1 MTNEEFE
8 KEVLSYAG
16 QYPLSELKKFI
27 TYYTTKK
34 PFQKQG
40 RKFNIKSRLTNWF
53 DKDKGEKRLKKY
65 KDKQTKK
72 VGGAELQT
80 TMNILGFKAK
90 IIKG

>member
-1 MTNEEFE
+1 MTNQEFE
-8 KEVLSYAG
+8 QEVLSYTG
-16 QYPLSELKKFI
+16 QYPLFELKKFV

-34 PFQKQG
+34 PFDKQG
-40 RKFNIKSRLTNWF
+40 RKFNIKSRLSNWF
-53 DKDKGEKRLKKY
+53 DKEKKDKRLKKY
-65 KDKQTKK
+65 KDKQSKK